1 LDGFVESGRCQRYGA
16 LSFLFVSEQ
25 KKMFFVRLTMTRQ
38 TVGKSWKQG
47 DQIGRFF
54 SVLGSFLLLAVILK
68 MTQVA

>member
-1 LDGFVESGRCQRYGA
+1 MPALRGLVIFVCFRA
-16 LSFLFVSEQ
+16 
-25 KKMFFVRLTMTRQ
+25 KKMLFVRLTMTRQ